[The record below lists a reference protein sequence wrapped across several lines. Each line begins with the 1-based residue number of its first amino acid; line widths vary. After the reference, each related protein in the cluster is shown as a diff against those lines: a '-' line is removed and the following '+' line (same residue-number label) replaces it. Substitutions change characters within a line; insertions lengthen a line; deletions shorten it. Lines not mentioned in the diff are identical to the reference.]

1 MNAQS
6 GVCTPAGGLVTGRA
20 PTLLWAAL
28 QAPMPST
35 RSPQAPWASG
45 APWLRCSPSPAGALV
60 LLSLAYLT
68 SLFYYIPKAALAAVI
83 ISAVVPM
90 FDAGIFRTLWRVKSE
105 GTSWGRSI
113 PQCNPALPAEQ
124 ALSRRALWHEDEVQ
138 LSPGCLSCRAGP
150 CAPLRDVPAL
160 LLGGPVWH
168 RGWGAGLGDSPALLH
183 CQAPNKG
190 GLHTSPWMRRGQLG
204 SPGSGELG
212 EASLRAAGCWGA
224 GCFCPAPTLSPVP
237 SLPSTQHRD
246 PFQQAQG
253 KEYPRS

>member
-1 MNAQS
+1 MGGRLCGARWVTELMSWSPAPWLLGSAWVPRPPSLPSRVLCGPAAGWELRACSCFSLVGSDGGGVVFLGGVSVQRVGAAAGPGQPQRSLGQRVALHFRTAVNAQS

-124 ALSRRALWHEDEVQ
+124 ALSRRAL
-138 LSPGCLSCRAGP
+138 
-150 CAPLRDVPAL
+150 
-160 LLGGPVWH
+160 
-168 RGWGAGLGDSPALLH
+168 
-183 CQAPNKG
+183 
-190 GLHTSPWMRRGQLG
+190 
-204 SPGSGELG
+204 
-212 EASLRAAGCWGA
+212 
-224 GCFCPAPTLSPVP
+224 
-237 SLPSTQHRD
+237 
-246 PFQQAQG
+246 
-253 KEYPRS
+253 